1 MISNER
7 KQEILT
13 RISEIENFII
23 SGSDRSITIGVLCAR
38 ITAECAALTSS
49 LDSLAPILR
58 TALVINWRESAMKSR
73 YQRFKEKFPNVSTL
87 LALKRII
94 DSTEPLDFCKTYLNI
109 NANSFAADKN
119 PKYCLLR
126 ELTNGFLEYQKEF
139 GFSSEITAIRDWS
152 ARVNLAELK
161 NDSIG
166 KRHGVGPAVVGNIRL
181 NLGERVVKA
190 DRHVIGVMKKFLQL
204 DEIPVDRYDDF
215 AKFIGKDPRF
225 LDCILFEYGKAKN
238 ISA

>member
-1 MISNER
+1 
-7 KQEILT
+7 
-13 RISEIENFII
+13 
-23 SGSDRSITIGVLCAR
+23 
-38 ITAECAALTSS
+38 
-49 LDSLAPILR
+49 
-58 TALVINWRESAMKSR
+58 MKSR
-73 YQRFKEKFPNVSTL
+73 YERFKEKFPNVSTL

-94 DSTEPLDFCKTYLNI
+94 DSTEPLDFCTTYLNI

-139 GFSSEITAIRDWS
+139 GFFSEITAIRDWS

-215 AKFIGKDPRF
+215 AKCIGKDPRF